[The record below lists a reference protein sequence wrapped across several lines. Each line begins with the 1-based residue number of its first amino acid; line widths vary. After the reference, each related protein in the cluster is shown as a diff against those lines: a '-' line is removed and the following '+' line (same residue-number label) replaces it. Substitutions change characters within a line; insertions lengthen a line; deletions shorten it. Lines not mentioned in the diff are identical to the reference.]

1 MNSNELNN
9 RVKMLHEMLNVLDKH
24 TETGDKEKIDNYLHK
39 ELFRVIDTIKD
50 RLEYLRGELRGE
62 CISYGEL
69 IELQSL
75 VPYIGSDDVE
85 LLEAAG
91 VEENTI

>member
-1 MNSNELNN
+1 MTHPEKI
-9 RVKMLHEMLNVLDKH
+9 KMLHEMLNVFDKH
-24 TETGDKEKIDNYLHK
+24 NTGGNNSNIENYLHNK
-39 ELFRVIDTIKD
+39 LYRLIDEVKA

-62 CISYGEL
+62 CISYNEL

-75 VPYIGSDDVE
+75 TPYIASNDVE

-91 VEENTI
+91 VEENII